1 MIIDGQMSG
10 LLNLIFRSDAIP
22 IKTSVKS
29 FCGQI
34 DSKIYMKDLVSVSV
48 KDLEN
53 QKTDNQF

>member
-1 MIIDGQMSG
+1 MSG

-53 QKTDNQF
+53 

>member
-10 LLNLIFRSDAIP
+10 LPNLIFRSDTIP
-22 IKTSVKS
+22 MKTLAKS
-29 FCGQI
+29 FCGQF

-53 QKTDNQF
+53 